1 MTTQT
6 PHDHPDGGPERVGP
20 QNPYEAARHVP
31 EPDLDANAPYLRSAD
46 VQRLNRKALMFLA
59 GIILLLLVVA
69 FWIFRSAV
77 SDRGDEASGKSP
89 GEQLVIPAAPKDL
102 PDLPPEQPTV
112 AAEPELPPLP
122 VVNEYPPPPAPTF
135 SPSPSMERTELT
147 LRERRMMDFAGNTRS
162 PAAQSDPVPGVMSR
176 AATRTL
182 SVSTCCWAVC
192 AGAGACCERTH

>member
-77 SDRGDEASGKSP
+77 SDRGG
-89 GEQLVIPAAPKDL
+89 
-102 PDLPPEQPTV
+102 
-112 AAEPELPPLP
+112 
-122 VVNEYPPPPAPTF
+122 
-135 SPSPSMERTELT
+135 
-147 LRERRMMDFAGNTRS
+147 
-162 PAAQSDPVPGVMSR
+162 
-176 AATRTL
+176 
-182 SVSTCCWAVC
+182 
-192 AGAGACCERTH
+192 GA